1 MENYIVI
8 AIVLVIVAAALIY
21 VIRAKKKG
29 VKCIGCADAK
39 GCNGKCSYCSSC
51 LSQKSE

>member
-1 MENYIVI
+1 METYIVI
-8 AIVLVIVAAALIY
+8 AIIAIIITAALVY

-39 GCNGKCSYCSSC
+39 SCSGNCSSSASC
-51 LSQKSE
+51 NHKFE

>member
-1 MENYIVI
+1 METYIAL
-8 AIVLVIVAAALIY
+8 AIVLLIVGAALFY

-39 GCNGKCSYCSSC
+39 KCSGNCSSC
-51 LSQKSE
+51 TSCSQDK